1 MIATFASLHE
11 SRATSIGPARIE
23 PSPVAVPVGTARAV
37 LGFPSPADDF
47 EDGTLD
53 LNELLVRNPPATFL
67 YQAAGRSMEQAGIFD
82 GDLLVVDRSETPQD
96 THIVIA
102 TWDGNAPS
110 CKVLSLRDDH
120 IELESRD
127 RPRSPNIVL
136 APDIEVEIFVVTGV
150 VRLLRRKPGRLGR

>member
-1 MIATFASLHE
+1 L
-11 SRATSIGPARIE
+11 IGPARIE
-23 PSPVAVPVGTARAV
+23 PSLVALPIGTARAV

-47 EDGTLD
+47 ADGSLD

-67 YQAAGRSMEQAGIFD
+67 YQAAGRSMELAGIFD

-96 THIVIA
+96 THIVVA
-102 TWDGNAPS
+102 TWEGNAPS

-136 APDIEVEIFVVTGV
+136 PPETEIEVFVVTGV
-150 VRLLRRKPGRLGR
+150 VRLLRRKLGRLGR